1 MKTDIRSQSGVEVPV
16 LSVVLGTLNRL
27 DQLRRCIESI
37 TTQTR
42 TPTKIYVTD
51 AGSSDGTI
59 GYLESIASDRIVPI
73 FVGKKLGQAKAYND
87 VFAIVDT
94 PFVCWLSDDN
104 EVVDRGL
111 DRAVSILQEDA
122 SIGMVALKTMD
133 RQGPFVG
140 TPYIGGISEAGILNV
155 NQGVLPTS
163 VLKRIG
169 GFSEEFRDYGIDP
182 ALTAEVLFAG
192 YKIVYTKDIALY
204 HYRNW
209 SEDRDS
215 EAYRWL
221 QERHEAARKLYRQR
235 YCKGEGSPKA
245 GNTSWMKARLPQ
257 VIKAIARRIG
267 LAERLRRSSMV
278 RTCRLVL
285 SARYISILD
294 PLLSLGKTHHL
305 VQQIDSTEGRRGSL
319 GEHPPDG
326 ARAKN

>member
-1 MKTDIRSQSGVEVPV
+1 MRGRMKTDPRSQNGIEAPV

-42 TPTKIYVTD
+42 MPTKIYVTD

-73 FVGKKLGQAKAYND
+73 FVGEKLGQAKAYND

-104 EVVDRGL
+104 EVVERGL

-122 SIGMVALKTMD
+122 GIGMVALKTMD

-221 QERHEAARKLYRQR
+221 QERHEAARKLYQQR
-235 YCKGEGSPKA
+235 YCKGGGESKA
-245 GNTSWMKARLPQ
+245 SYTTRMKAKLAQ
-257 VIKAIARRIG
+257 AVKTLALRIG
-267 LAERLRRSSMV
+267 LAERLRRSPMA
-278 RTCRLVL
+278 RTCLLVL

-294 PLLSLGKTHHL
+294 PVLSLGKRHHL
-305 VQQIDSTEGRRGSL
+305 VQQIGGAGGRRGTL
-319 GEHPPDG
+319 GETSV
-326 ARAKN
+326 